1 MRLLKALPFLFHI
14 NKMREDWSLML
25 LSKKKQSYQNKVFLH
40 YIQII
45 IKKGLKSGRT
55 IEKINKRGIAVVYS
69 QSVQS
74 K

>member
-1 MRLLKALPFLFHI
+1 
-14 NKMREDWSLML
+14 MREDWSLML
-25 LSKKKQSYQNKVFLH
+25 LSKKKQSYQNKVFLY

-55 IEKINKRGIAVVYS
+55 IEKISKRGIAVVYS